1 MKKTVTPELIEAA
14 FNDSNWKGAFY
25 ENDTQLRPLE
35 NVFVLLKGA
44 VIDRILQFILP
55 APDPTQRITDMDIR
69 SLTSLFESRGYTV
82 KVISEHV
89 QYGVTLKKALKYK
102 ITWYPYLLVYADAN
116 FPGLET
122 SASLEEIADCLD
134 AIDAASP
141 KVSSLIGRK
150 YNEEA
155 QLIRMDNIFG
165 AAVQAF
171 LPEGFACQVVRY
183 YNGKRV
189 LRLNENVGG
198 GFSNCLDYP
207 FNLEDNPD
215 PGRVAKEAIDQFE
228 RGKTAE
234 AERLK
239 G

>member
-89 QYGVTLKKALKYK
+89 QYCVTLKKALKYK
-102 ITWYPYLLVYADAN
+102 ITWYPYLLVYADADY
-116 FPGLET
+116 PGLET
-122 SASLEEIADCLD
+122 SASMEEIADCLD

-155 QLIRMDNIFG
+155 QLIKMDNIFG

-171 LPEGFACQVVRY
+171 LPEGLPARPSATTTGREFSDLMKMSEGALVIALIIRSTLRIIRIRGGLPRKPSI
-183 YNGKRV
+183 NLNAAR
-189 LRLNENVGG
+189 LPRLN
-198 GFSNCLDYP
+198 D
-207 FNLEDNPD
+207 
-215 PGRVAKEAIDQFE
+215 
-228 RGKTAE
+228 
-234 AERLK
+234 
-239 G
+239 

>member
-89 QYGVTLKKALKYK
+89 QYCVTLRR
-102 ITWYPYLLVYADAN
+102 P
-116 FPGLET
+116 
-122 SASLEEIADCLD
+122 
-134 AIDAASP
+134 
-141 KVSSLIGRK
+141 SSTI
-150 YNEEA
+150 
-155 QLIRMDNIFG
+155 
-165 AAVQAF
+165 
-171 LPEGFACQVVRY
+171 
-183 YNGKRV
+183 
-189 LRLNENVGG
+189 
-198 GFSNCLDYP
+198 
-207 FNLEDNPD
+207 
-215 PGRVAKEAIDQFE
+215 
-228 RGKTAE
+228 
-234 AERLK
+234 
-239 G
+239 